1 MLPCDL
7 FSQNFLGTLFYLL
20 EPMCCRFNRI
30 ENDASSHFHFV
41 SNSLVDNT
49 AQCENL
55 MVFSAT
61 QILREIEHFRAQKLQ
76 RP

>member
-41 SNSLVDNT
+41 SNIL
-49 AQCENL
+49 NL
-55 MVFSAT
+55 ML
-61 QILREIEHFRAQKLQ
+61 LRWLGSVYVSHVLQ
-76 RP
+76 NRKNVSKK